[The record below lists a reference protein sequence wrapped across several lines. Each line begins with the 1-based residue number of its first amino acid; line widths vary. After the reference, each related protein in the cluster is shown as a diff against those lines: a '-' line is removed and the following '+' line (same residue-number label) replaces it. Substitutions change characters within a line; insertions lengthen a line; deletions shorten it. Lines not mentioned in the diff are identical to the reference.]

1 MKEGYI
7 DSIIDGKP
15 GAVDRLYFAFKKD
28 VVSIIRKTQSLKNEE
43 DAIDLYHRAVIIL
56 LNRIKS
62 GKTDEAFTDCKIKPF
77 LCNTCRN
84 ILSNTRR
91 KRQVPLVDT
100 DEIDNEGAGIA
111 DNEAEE
117 KEKDEML
124 FVIRST
130 VRDMKSPCSEILDLS
145 VYQEKK
151 QEEIARIMQ
160 YANADVVKTQ
170 KARCMKGLRVKV
182 RERLKMMGH
191 EV

>member
-1 MKEGYI
+1 MTSKELV
-7 DSIIDGKP
+7 
-15 GAVDRLYFAFKKD
+15 GALSAQY
-28 VVSIIRKTQSLKNEE
+28 KTFPMPAGRTQTIMNHVPEE
-43 DAIDLYHRAVIIL
+43 M
-56 LNRIKS
+56 
-62 GKTDEAFTDCKIKPF
+62 
-77 LCNTCRN
+77 
-84 ILSNTRR
+84 
-91 KRQVPLVDT
+91 
-100 DEIDNEGAGIA
+100 
-111 DNEAEE
+111 
-117 KEKDEML
+117 EKDEML